1 MTTEHSRVISGCV
14 KVTKKFG
21 AKHTAMNGNANCEK
35 SRKISKKVNRFTS
48 TTESII
54 TEIDKN
60 NEICEEFLGMFS
72 RKITKVDKIGKSWK
86 EVFELKSWENSKLDP
101 LRGPSV

>member
-1 MTTEHSRVISGCV
+1 M
-14 KVTKKFG
+14 TKKFG

-48 TTESII
+48 ATESII
-54 TEIDKN
+54 TEIVKID
-60 NEICEEFLGMFS
+60 EIREEFLGGFS

-86 EVFELKSWENSKLDP
+86 EVFELKSWKKLK
-101 LRGPSV
+101 RGKSWKKGNNH